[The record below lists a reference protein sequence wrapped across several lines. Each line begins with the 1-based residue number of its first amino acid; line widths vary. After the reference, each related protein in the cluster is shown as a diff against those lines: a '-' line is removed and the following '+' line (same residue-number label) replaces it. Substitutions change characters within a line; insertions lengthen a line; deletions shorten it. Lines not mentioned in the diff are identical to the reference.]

1 MLLARDYNPSIKI
14 GGAKWLP
21 NDIAGMLGLPT
32 IGNIYYVDPYAGSDT
47 ANNGGSP
54 NTALA
59 TVTAAYALCTSGN
72 HDVVIISPTGGT
84 GRTVEPAT
92 ITWAKRFTHLIG
104 SAAPIHS
111 TPRAGMS
118 WATTD
123 TLCMT
128 VSENGCIFKNIVI
141 AANSA
146 TTVGCVKVT
155 GDYNYFEGVHFLGMN
170 NATTAAAATGYC
182 LKLTSAEENLFVGCT
197 LGGIQYARSDAN
209 SNLVVETNASM
220 NRFVDCDFNVQATN
234 AGVIWVT
241 ADDGAGTAIQGFLDF
256 IGCRFIN
263 YTTTA
268 MTIGMN
274 TSASGGIIRMLDSSW
289 YGATDLA
296 DFYAAVWSNR
306 VAATQANS
314 GILVQVTT

>member
-59 TVTAAYALCTSGN
+59 TVAAAYAKCTSGQ

-84 GRTVEPAT
+84 GRTTEAAA
-92 ITWAKRFTHLIG
+92 INWNKRFTHLIG

-118 WATTD
+118 WVAGVVT
-123 TLCMT
+123 CFT
-128 VSENGCIFKNIVI
+128 VSENGCIFKNVVFNANV
-141 AANSA
+141 AASITA
-146 TTVGCVKVT
+146 VAVT
-155 GDYNYFEGVHFLGMN
+155 GDYNYFEGCHFLGQN
-170 NATTAAAATGYC
+170 HATTAALTTSCSLRLTG
-182 LKLTSAEENLFVGCT
+182 AEENLFVGCT
-197 LGGIQYARSDAN
+197 LGGITVARSDAN
-209 SNLVVETNASM
+209 ANLIVETNASM

-234 AGVIWVT
+234 AGVLWVN
-241 ADDGAGTAIQGFLDF
+241 ADDGAGTAIQAFLDF
-256 IGCRFIN
+256 VGCRFIN
-263 YTTTA
+263 YTLTA
-268 MTIGMN
+268 MTVGMN
-274 TSASGGIIRMLDSSW
+274 TSASGGYVRLFDSSW
-289 YGATDLA
+289 YGATSVA
-296 DFYAAVWSNR
+296 DFLPAVISNR
-306 VAATQANS
+306 VAATATKS
-314 GILVQVTT
+314 GIMVVPTS